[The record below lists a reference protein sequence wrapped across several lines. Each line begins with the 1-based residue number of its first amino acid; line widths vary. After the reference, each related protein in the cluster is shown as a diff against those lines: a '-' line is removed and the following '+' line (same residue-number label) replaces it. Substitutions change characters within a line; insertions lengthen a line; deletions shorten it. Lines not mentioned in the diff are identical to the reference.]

1 MRKFKGLKKAT
12 AITCALSMVVAGLP
26 MSSPVFAATD
36 EQKAMVADATKNLAL
51 SKTTS
56 LFPECAEG
64 AQANLNDGKLK
75 ADVTGDAHCALS
87 KKGWGY
93 TGESYAVIDLGDYYD
108 ASTIEQVLV
117 QYKDAAANDTC
128 ITRGYE
134 IQFSSDNAT
143 WNTVASAGE
152 DVTFDEDNCTVNDI
166 STTGAVRY
174 VRAYYPKTA
183 DYGIQITEIAVLDT
197 NGDAK
202 TVEVSHCENAAG
214 VTVKSEDYN
223 QITYNITA
231 GENQAD
237 YKYMVYDDNV
247 LVGNQVEAGKDY
259 KIDGVSAGIHKLK
272 VVSSYNGTTS
282 EGIDSEEVTV
292 KDSSELYTSPRNI
305 VNKNNNADV
314 SITDISSYY
323 SDEYAESAVNMID
336 GLLTAGEEKDVAFRT
351 GKTSPQ
357 SFVIDLGREYKTAEL
372 DRFMIAYTNP
382 RTYAKKYSIELSDD
396 GAEYKEVASGDSL
409 ICGTDGVQPAYS
421 NAVKL
426 DKLSNYEAENVR
438 YVKVTL
444 SEGAVNYG
452 YVINEIAIV
461 ANTDTPT
468 YTTTVDIDAPADLKA
483 ESTKYGVI
491 DYEIVAGEGQE
502 DYEYNVYVD
511 GKLAAEKVKA
521 GKGQLTGVTDGTHN
535 ISVKTVKDGSLSK
548 AVTKTVVVPLDI
560 VEDGTNLVNENTK
573 WTLNNESDNWSDNP
587 CGTGTSLATG
597 SVVAGGNWYS
607 LMAHTT
613 LVFEQGKVYTVKFTI
628 KSNVKKQFLVAT
640 NTNGDKFL
648 ASSATATW
656 TGNDEEGYTCDYS
669 AEFEWTA
676 ATSKQNFIIALG
688 QLTTEKDGDRGIKEN
703 DSIAAG
709 DSINVS
715 VTDISVVGKTKQ
727 VESSDTTTSTTTPSA
742 TTNPSVTTPDASS
755 ADVTQPDVSSA
766 DVTSPD
772 ASSADVSTPDVST
785 PDVSTPDASTPDA
798 STPDVSTPD
807 ASTPD
812 ASTPDTSTSD
822 ETTTPKVTTVKPT
835 TAKPTTA
842 KPTVKP
848 TVKPTTK
855 KASLKSTKVTKK
867 VSKKLSSKKVKLT
880 FKKVKGAKKYDI
892 QVSTSKK
899 FKKVL
904 YKKTVKKTKVTL
916 SSKKLKGKKKLYVR
930 VKAVGAKKW
939 SKPVKIKIKK

>member
-1 MRKFKGLKKAT
+1 
-12 AITCALSMVVAGLP
+12 
-26 MSSPVFAATD
+26 
-36 EQKAMVADATKNLAL
+36 
-51 SKTTS
+51 
-56 LFPECAEG
+56 
-64 AQANLNDGKLK
+64 
-75 ADVTGDAHCALS
+75 
-87 KKGWGY
+87 
-93 TGESYAVIDLGDYYD
+93 
-108 ASTIEQVLV
+108 
-117 QYKDAAANDTC
+117 
-128 ITRGYE
+128 
-134 IQFSSDNAT
+134 
-143 WNTVASAGE
+143 
-152 DVTFDEDNCTVNDI
+152 
-166 STTGAVRY
+166 
-174 VRAYYPKTA
+174 
-183 DYGIQITEIAVLDT
+183 
-197 NGDAK
+197 
-202 TVEVSHCENAAG
+202 
-214 VTVKSEDYN
+214 
-223 QITYNITA
+223 
-231 GENQAD
+231 
-237 YKYMVYDDNV
+237 MVYDDNV

-292 KDSSELYTSPRNI
+292 KDASELYTSPRNI

-521 GKGQLTGVTDGTHN
+521 GKGQLTGVADGTHN

-597 SVVAGGNWYS
+597 DVKAGANWYS

-613 LVFEQGKVYTVKFTI
+613 LVFEQGKVYTIKFTF
-628 KSNVKKQFLVAT
+628 KSNIKKQFLVAT

-688 QLTTEKDGDRGIKEN
+688 QLTAEKDGDKGIKED

-727 VESSDTTTSTTTPSA
+727 VESSDTTTSTTTPST

-772 ASSADVSTPDVST
+772 ASSADVTTPDV
-785 PDVSTPDASTPDA
+785 STPDA

-807 ASTPD
+807 VSTPD

-822 ETTTPKVTTVKPT
+822 ETTTPKVTTAKPT
-835 TAKPTTA
+835 VKPTTA

-848 TVKPTTK
+848 TTK
-855 KASLKSTKVTKK
+855 KTSLKSTKVTKK

>member
-117 QYKDAAANDTC
+117 QYKDAADNDTC

-152 DVTFDEDNCTVNDI
+152 DVAFDEDNCTVDDI
-166 STTGAVRY
+166 EATGAVRY
-174 VRAYYPKTA
+174 VRAYYPTTA
-183 DYGIQITEIAVLDT
+183 TYGIQITEIAVLDT

-237 YKYMVYDDNV
+237 YKYMVYDGNV

-292 KDSSELYTSPRNI
+292 KDASELYTSPRNI

-323 SDEYAESAVNMID
+323 SDDYAESAVNMID

-521 GKGQLTGVTDGTHN
+521 GKGQLTGVADGTHN

-640 NTNGDKFL
+640 NTNGEKFL

-656 TGNDEEGYTCDYS
+656 TGNDEIGYTCDYS

-688 QLTTEKDGDRGIKEN
+688 QLTTEKDGDRGIKED
-703 DSIAAG
+703 DSIVAG
-709 DSINVS
+709 DTINVS
-715 VTDISVVGKTKQ
+715 VSDLSIIGKEKPAEPTKPAESKPDSTQPDVSVVDPTQPDVSVVDPTQPDVSKP
-727 VESSDTTTSTTTPSA
+727 DTTDADVTTPSA
-742 TTNPSVTTPDASS
+742 TDADVTTPSATDADVTTPDA
-755 ADVTQPDVSSA
+755 T
-766 DVTSPD
+766 
-772 ASSADVSTPDVST
+772 TPDV
-785 PDVSTPDASTPDA
+785 
-798 STPDVSTPD
+798 
-807 ASTPD
+807 
-812 ASTPDTSTSD
+812 
-822 ETTTPKVTTVKPT
+822 TTAKPTVKPT
-835 TAKPTTA
+835 TA
-842 KPTVKP
+842 KP

-939 SKPVKIKIKK
+939 SKPVKIKVKK

>member
-1 MRKFKGLKKAT
+1 M
-12 AITCALSMVVAGLP
+12 
-26 MSSPVFAATD
+26 D
-36 EQKAMVADATKNLAL
+36 
-51 SKTTS
+51 
-56 LFPECAEG
+56 
-64 AQANLNDGKLK
+64 
-75 ADVTGDAHCALS
+75 
-87 KKGWGY
+87 
-93 TGESYAVIDLGDYYD
+93 
-108 ASTIEQVLV
+108 
-117 QYKDAAANDTC
+117 
-128 ITRGYE
+128 
-134 IQFSSDNAT
+134 
-143 WNTVASAGE
+143 
-152 DVTFDEDNCTVNDI
+152 
-166 STTGAVRY
+166 
-174 VRAYYPKTA
+174 
-183 DYGIQITEIAVLDT
+183 
-197 NGDAK
+197 
-202 TVEVSHCENAAG
+202 
-214 VTVKSEDYN
+214 
-223 QITYNITA
+223 
-231 GENQAD
+231 
-237 YKYMVYDDNV
+237 
-247 LVGNQVEAGKDY
+247 
-259 KIDGVSAGIHKLK
+259 
-272 VVSSYNGTTS
+272 
-282 EGIDSEEVTV
+282 
-292 KDSSELYTSPRNI
+292 
-305 VNKNNNADV
+305 
-314 SITDISSYY
+314 
-323 SDEYAESAVNMID
+323 
-336 GLLTAGEEKDVAFRT
+336 LLTAGEEKDVAFRT
-351 GKTSPQ
+351 GKHHTK
-357 SFVIDLGREYKTAEL
+357 FVIDLGREYKTAEL

-688 QLTTEKDGDRGIKEN
+688 QLTTEKDGDRGIKED

-727 VESSDTTTSTTTPSA
+727 VESSDTTTSTTIPST

-812 ASTPDTSTSD
+812 TSTSD

-855 KASLKSTKVTKK
+855 KASLKSTK
-867 VSKKLSSKKVKLT
+867 
-880 FKKVKGAKKYDI
+880 GY
-892 QVSTSKK
+892 
-899 FKKVL
+899 
-904 YKKTVKKTKVTL
+904 
-916 SSKKLKGKKKLYVR
+916 
-930 VKAVGAKKW
+930 
-939 SKPVKIKIKK
+939 

>member
-26 MSSPVFAATD
+26 ISSSVFAATE
-36 EQKAMVADATKNLAL
+36 EQKSMVADATKNLAL
-51 SKTTS
+51 SKYTS
-56 LFPECAEG
+56 LFPEVAEG
-64 AQANLNDGKLK
+64 VQERLNDGKLK
-75 ADVTGDAHCALS
+75 ADVNGDAHCALS

-93 TGESYAVIDLGDYYD
+93 SGESYAIIDLGDYYD

-117 QYKDAAANDTC
+117 QYKDAADNDTC
-128 ITRGYE
+128 IGRGYE
-134 IQFSSDNAT
+134 IQFSTDNVKWT
-143 WNTVASAGE
+143 TVASAGT
-152 DVTFDEDNCTVNDI
+152 DVKFDEDNCTVDDI
-166 STTGAVRY
+166 ATTGAVRY
-174 VRAYYPKTA
+174 VRAYYPTTA
-183 DYGIQITEIAVLDT
+183 TYGIQITEIAVLDT

-202 TVEVSHCENAAG
+202 TVKVSHCENAAS
-214 VTVKSEDYN
+214 VNVKSDEYN
-223 QITYNITA
+223 QITYTITA
-231 GENQAD
+231 GEGQEE
-237 YKYMVYDDNV
+237 YKYMVYDGSD
-247 LVGNQVEAGKDY
+247 LIGNQVDAGKEY
-259 KIDGVSAGIHKLK
+259 TVDGVSAGTHKIK

-282 EGIDSEEVTV
+282 EGIESDEVTV
-292 KDSSELYTSPRNI
+292 KDASELYTTTRNI
-305 VNKNNNADV
+305 ANKNNNEDV
-314 SITDISSYY
+314 SITDISSVY
-323 SDEYAESAVNMID
+323 SDEYADSAVNMID
-336 GLLTAGEEKDVAFRT
+336 GVLTAGEGKDVAFRT

-357 SFVIDLGREYKTAEL
+357 SFVIDLGREYKAAEL

-382 RTYAKKYSIELSDD
+382 RTYAKNYTILLSND
-396 GAEYKEVASGDSL
+396 GAEYTEVASGDSL
-409 ICGTDGVQPAYS
+409 ICGTDNAQPAYS

-426 DKLSNYEAENVR
+426 DKLSEYKNENVR
-438 YVKVTL
+438 YVKVVL
-444 SEGAVNYG
+444 SAGEVGYG
-452 YVINEIAIV
+452 YVINEVGVI

-468 YTTTVDIDAPADLKA
+468 YSKATEVDAPEDLTV
-483 ESTKYGVI
+483 ESTKYGIV
-491 DYEIVAGEGQE
+491 DYEIIAGEGQE

-656 TGNDEEGYTCDYS
+656 TGNDEIGYTCDYS

-676 ATSKQNFIIALG
+676 ATSKQNFMVALG
-688 QLTTEKDGDRGIKEN
+688 QLTAEKDKDRGITED

-755 ADVTQPDVSSA
+755 ADVTSPDASSA

-772 ASSADVSTPDVST
+772 ASSADVTSPDASSADVTTPDVST
-785 PDVSTPDASTPDA
+785 PDVT
-798 STPDVSTPD
+798 TPDVSTPD

-835 TAKPTTA
+835 VKPTTA
-842 KPTVKP
+842 KPT
-848 TVKPTTK
+848 TK
-855 KASLKSTKVTKK
+855 KVSLKQTKVTKK
-867 VSKKLSSKKVKLT
+867 VTKKLNSKKVKLT
-880 FKKVKGAKKYDI
+880 FKKVKGAKKYTI

-899 FKKVL
+899 FKKIL

-916 SSKKLKGKKKLYVR
+916 SSKKLKGKKKLYIR

-939 SKPVKIKIKK
+939 SKPVKIKVKK

>member
-152 DVTFDEDNCTVNDI
+152 DVTFDEDNCTVDDI

-202 TVEVSHCENAAG
+202 TVEISHCENAAG

-247 LVGNQVEAGKDY
+247 LVGNQVVAGKDY

-292 KDSSELYTSPRNI
+292 KDASELYTSPRNI

-438 YVKVTL
+438 YVKVIL

-521 GKGQLTGVTDGTHN
+521 GKGQLTGVADGTHN

-688 QLTTEKDGDRGIKEN
+688 QLTAEKDGDRGIKED

-742 TTNPSVTTPDASS
+742 TTPAESKPDS
-755 ADVTQPDVSSA
+755 TQPDVSVVNPTQPDVSVVDPTQPDVSVVDPTQPDVSVVNPTQPDVSKPDTTDA
-766 DVTSPD
+766 DVTTPSATD
-772 ASSADVSTPDVST
+772 ADVTTPDV
-785 PDVSTPDASTPDA
+785 
-798 STPDVSTPD
+798 
-807 ASTPD
+807 
-812 ASTPDTSTSD
+812 
-822 ETTTPKVTTVKPT
+822 TTAKPT
-835 TAKPTTA
+835 VKPTTA

-848 TVKPTTK
+848 TTK
-855 KASLKSTKVTKK
+855 KTSLKSTKVTKK

>member
-117 QYKDAAANDTC
+117 QYKDAADNDTC

-152 DVTFDEDNCTVNDI
+152 DVAFDEDNCTVDDI
-166 STTGAVRY
+166 EATGAVRY
-174 VRAYYPKTA
+174 VRAYYPTTA
-183 DYGIQITEIAVLDT
+183 TYGIQITEIAVLDT

-237 YKYMVYDDNV
+237 YKYMVYDGNV

-292 KDSSELYTSPRNI
+292 KDASELYTSPRNI

-323 SDEYAESAVNMID
+323 SDDYAESAVNMID

-521 GKGQLTGVTDGTHN
+521 GKGQLTGVADGTHN

-640 NTNGDKFL
+640 NTNGEKFL

-656 TGNDEEGYTCDYS
+656 TGNDEIGYTCDYS

-688 QLTTEKDGDRGIKEN
+688 QLTTEKDGDRGIKED
-703 DSIAAG
+703 DSIVAG
-709 DSINVS
+709 DTINVS
-715 VTDISVVGKTKQ
+715 VSDLSIIGKEKPAEPTKPAESKPDSTQPDVSVVDPTQPDVSVVDPTQPDVSKP
-727 VESSDTTTSTTTPSA
+727 DTTDADVTTPSA
-742 TTNPSVTTPDASS
+742 TDADVTTPSATDADVTTPSATDADVTTPDA
-755 ADVTQPDVSSA
+755 T
-766 DVTSPD
+766 
-772 ASSADVSTPDVST
+772 TPDV
-785 PDVSTPDASTPDA
+785 
-798 STPDVSTPD
+798 
-807 ASTPD
+807 
-812 ASTPDTSTSD
+812 
-822 ETTTPKVTTVKPT
+822 TTAKPTVKPT
-835 TAKPTTA
+835 TA
-842 KPTVKP
+842 KP

-939 SKPVKIKIKK
+939 SKPVKIKVKK